1 MLKTCNTPNRVYL
14 IFTILLMNTL
24 ITQTII
30 ISESEQIRLEDSVRD
45 ALKSSLEYLRSN
57 VDEDGLALG
66 YGENDILKATARL
79 GVLAGY
85 IHLGLSDDESLI
97 ILKKIA
103 NVLTKLSDNLEDK
116 INDRNERILVEQ
128 ALIEFAVI
136 HYGLTGLENSKNI
149 LLRSCRYLE
158 ENIGWSPPTAC
169 PTYLIYSTYISYIA
183 GGKINR
189 NDVKA
194 SLEEIKQE
202 YIEFVNY
209 TAWGGRNLAYG
220 LEILSLGLRSASLSN
235 VNPPVEVVAL
245 WEVHLNH
252 TLQYVEQASEQ
263 LTTDEAEAFL
273 SSLVSALE
281 APYPTKLKAE
291 AINVSEE
298 LAGKLLENWMVG
310 GRLIM
315 QNRYSLSYL
324 MYDPT
329 LNYSE
334 LLTLLNKFPRIK
346 VYDLN
351 LPLILERLSKIDEVE
366 NRDKYRELSSSAVA
380 IVSSSKPYFKVI
392 SEEIMPKQDIVDY
405 IVSTSFL
412 ATWYSF
418 QKLRAA
424 PPTELTSL
432 FSGPSYVTLISCS
445 ILLLALLIMYRLGKL
460 IKEEE

>member
-1 MLKTCNTPNRVYL
+1 MFKANNTPNRGYL
-14 IFTILLMNTL
+14 IFTILSL
-24 ITQTII
+24 IMLTAQTII
-30 ISESEQIRLEDSVRD
+30 ISKSEQMRLEDLVRD

-57 VDEDGLALG
+57 VDENGLALG
-66 YGENDILKATARL
+66 YEENDMLKATARL

-85 IHLGLSDDESLI
+85 IHLGLSDDESLVM
-97 ILKKIA
+97 LNKIA
-103 NVLTKLSDNLEDK
+103 NVLTRLSDNLEDK
-116 INDRNERILVEQ
+116 IRDKNERILVEQ
-128 ALIEFAVI
+128 AFIEFAVI

-194 SLEEIKQE
+194 SLEEIKQQ
-202 YIEFVNY
+202 YTEFINY
-209 TAWGGRNLAYG
+209 TAWSGRNLAYG
-220 LEILSLGLRSASLSN
+220 LEILSLGLKSASLSN
-235 VNPPVEVVAL
+235 VNPPVEIVAL
-245 WEVHLNH
+245 WEVHLNYS
-252 TLQYVEQASEQ
+252 LEYVKQTSGQ
-263 LTTDEAEAFL
+263 LTTDEAEVFL

-281 APYPTKLKAE
+281 TPYPTKLKTE
-291 AINVSEE
+291 AIKLSEE

-315 QNRYSLSYL
+315 QNRDSLSYL

-334 LLTLLNKFPRIK
+334 ILTLLDKFPRIK

-351 LPLILERLSKIDEVE
+351 LPLILERLSRIDEVE
-366 NRDKYRELSSSAVA
+366 NRDKYRELSSSAVS
-380 IVSSSKPYFKVI
+380 IVLSSKPYFKVI

-405 IVSTSFL
+405 IVYTSFL
-412 ATWYSF
+412 ASWLSF
-418 QKLRAA
+418 QKLRTA

-432 FSGPSYVTLISCS
+432 FSGPSYITLISCS
-445 ILLLALLIMYRLGKL
+445 IILLALLIMYRLGKL